1 MILTLRINAVA
12 LGAGPKMLGLPQLM
26 LKCVDADCSSRTPIN
41 YTPSPCP
48 SAVTATRST
57 LNFPM
62 PATSVVLFPQLL
74 YHPFKNKQLLLI
86 SHISPINTFSISM
99 RCVPWNADYQPSH
112 YSQLQRVQIL
122 ITSRKF
128 HNVIP
133 GSHSSHTTHSVPF
146 EAWLMSQ

>member
-86 SHISPINTFSISM
+86 SHISPIDTFSISM

-112 YSQLQRVQIL
+112 YGQLQRVQDNRFLSLPVSFIMLYLEATQATPPIL
-122 ITSRKF
+122 YLSK
-128 HNVIP
+128 H
-133 GSHSSHTTHSVPF
+133 G
-146 EAWLMSQ
+146 L